1 MRGMPHVIELD
12 TGVVLPSAKRQKTKH
27 QQSSPSSSLSIID
40 PLDNEI
46 PGSISFGSFSQSA
59 SRAPSVHSRR
69 SSFQLRRSSSSTGS
83 LHEHKNIE
91 RMMNSDPISKKKQ
104 RRLNNQKLHSP
115 SLNMSYSNPIDLSAD
130 DEDMDVDLG
139 PPADD
144 QVPYQ
149 GTMRK
154 DNPAARRSH
163 PSQAVQDQSI
173 GNRSPYFPSTT
184 GANGTLR
191 QQQTRSATEHNNGD
205 RPKRLNDLF
214 IPVDGLRRTSDVAM
228 SSDLDEL
235 QEGGNTVG
243 HTADTNINL
252 STTLSRQTSPI
263 KVSTSVSKRMSSPE
277 ADQGLPESNIK
288 PSAFATEETKLQKRA
303 QDLKVRVRQK
313 KPRWAV
319 EVAAVGFGGVSLER
333 PGMSLVYDEKNGTY
347 AIYRDG
353 ESTSIGIR
361 TDKLQKIQ
369 WGDAGG
375 KVRFLS
381 SKSGNEENMLD
392 LQFPSE
398 KDATMLVNKMAV
410 EAMCKMQLFS
420 RCEFTWLAIFSLL
433 LIDAIGTTWTEY
445 SRRSAKNSRE

>member
-1 MRGMPHVIELD
+1 MPHAIEVD

-83 LHEHKNIE
+83 LHEHKNTE

-104 RRLNNQKLHSP
+104 RRLNNNQKLHNP

-130 DEDMDVDLG
+130 DEDMDVEFL
-139 PPADD
+139 PPADS

-154 DNPAARRSH
+154 DDATARRSY
-163 PSQAVQDQSI
+163 PSQATQDQSI
-173 GNRSPYFPSTT
+173 GKRSPYFPSITR
-184 GANGTLR
+184 ANGTLR
-191 QQQTRSATEHNNGD
+191 QQQTRSANEDHNGD
-205 RPKRLNDLF
+205 QSKRLNDLF

-252 STTLSRQTSPI
+252 SNTHSHQTSPV
-263 KVSTSVSKRMSSPE
+263 KVSTSASKRMSSPE
-277 ADQGLPESNIK
+277 VDQGLPESNIK
-288 PSAFATEETKLQKRA
+288 PSTFATEETKIQKRA
-303 QDLKVRVRQK
+303 QELKARVREK

-319 EVAAVGFGGVSLER
+319 DLAAVGFGGEFFER
-333 PGMSLVYDEKNGTY
+333 PGMSLVYENDGFY
-347 AIYRDG
+347 AVYRDG
-353 ESTSIGIR
+353 QSTNIGIR
-361 TDKLQKIQ
+361 IDKLQKIQ
-369 WGDAGG
+369 WADAGG

-381 SKSGNEENMLD
+381 SKSGNVDNMLD
-392 LQFPSE
+392 LQFPSD
-398 KDATMLVNKMAV
+398 KDATMTVKKLA
-410 EAMCKMQLFS
+410 EQAMCTPQSCS
-420 RCEFTWLAIFSLL
+420 R
-433 LIDAIGTTWTEY
+433 
-445 SRRSAKNSRE
+445 